1 MKIRKNYA
9 TKIITFLTISITA
22 ALSCVSALPRLKS
35 VKHQDTTTQQEPLT
49 EVKPQDVNWLALNIY
64 HEARGESLPGMYAVG
79 IVTMNRV
86 NDEKYPKTVK
96 GVITQKNQ
104 FSWVKDKHSD
114 KAKEVQSY
122 EIARNVAKNILA
134 NNRKDATYVS
144 VKRKLK
150 GATYYHANYIRPSWS
165 RQKTLVTK
173 IDHHLFYI

>member
-1 MKIRKNYA
+1 MKRRIKYA
-9 TKIITFLTISITA
+9 TIITFLSTSLIA
-22 ALSCVSALPRLKS
+22 GLSYVSALPRVKS
-35 VKHQDTTTQQEPLT
+35 VKNQDTATQQEPLKK
-49 EVKPQDVNWLALNIY
+49 VKPQDVHWLAMNIY

-104 FSWVKDKHSD
+104 FSWVKDKRSD

-122 EIARNVAKNILA
+122 EIAQEVAKNILA

-150 GATYYHANYIRPSWS
+150 GATYYHANYVRPSWS
-165 RQKTLVTK
+165 RKKTLVTK